1 MARGDQLARQ
11 WKIFQKLVTSR
22 YGKSVS
28 DLAKDLDCHQRT
40 VYRDLDALEAAGFP
54 IYTETV
60 NGRNLWFLLDS
71 ARNPMAVP
79 FSLPE
84 LMALYFGSDVL
95 KVLKGTVFYDAL
107 ESVLKKVKSSI
118 PPESEKYLSQVES
131 LLHTRPGP
139 YKDYSQFKKT
149 IEQINDAVFS
159 GRLIEIVYYTMSRK
173 KSHQR
178 KVAPY
183 RMWFHNGGFYLIG
196 HCKWRDGIRI
206 FAVERIKKIRLTDE
220 KFEVPE
226 EFDVDAFM
234 RSSFG
239 VYHGKPEKVKVLF
252 SADIAEYIK
261 EKIWHQSQK
270 LHDTPDGSVLFE
282 ANVACTKEIKAWI
295 MRWGAKAIVLEP
307 EELRDE
313 IRNEAVEM
321 MASYANGI
329 AQIEDTLTV

>member
-1 MARGDQLARQ
+1 
-11 WKIFQKLVTSR
+11 
-22 YGKSVS
+22 
-28 DLAKDLDCHQRT
+28 
-40 VYRDLDALEAAGFP
+40 
-54 IYTETV
+54 
-60 NGRNLWFLLDS
+60 
-71 ARNPMAVP
+71 
-79 FSLPE
+79 
-84 LMALYFGSDVL
+84 
-95 KVLKGTVFYDAL
+95 
-107 ESVLKKVKSSI
+107 
-118 PPESEKYLSQVES
+118 
-131 LLHTRPGP
+131 
-139 YKDYSQFKKT
+139 
-149 IEQINDAVFS
+149 
-159 GRLIEIVYYTMSRK
+159 
-173 KSHQR
+173 
-178 KVAPY
+178 
-183 RMWFHNGGFYLIG
+183 
-196 HCKWRDGIRI
+196 
-206 FAVERIKKIRLTDE
+206 VERIKKIRLTDE